1 MSQDEAR
8 EKARRPAL
16 RAGPRSTRSL
26 HARILALSAV
36 VLTVFAVGATAN
48 SASAQEVD
56 ASDGCGTAPSLT
68 SGTHNINVNGTNR
81 SFILKVPDNY
91 DNDYAHR
98 LIFGLHWWGGTAN
111 DVASGGS
118 DGAVYAHYGLE
129 AQANGTAIFVAPQGI
144 DNAWPDTGGRD
155 VAFVDAMIQQIEAD
169 LCVDQSQRF
178 SLGFSYGGAMSY
190 ALACARPN
198 EFRAVAAIAVP
209 GQVSGCNGGNQPVAY
224 MGIQGVTDSMPQA
237 RGMRDTFVN
246 NNGCTPQNPPEPAS
260 GSGTHYTTAYSGCQE
275 GYPVVWAAFDGGHQ
289 QGPVDGCT
297 GCESGANSWVKG
309 EIWEFFTSLGDFDPP
324 DD

>member
-1 MSQDEAR
+1 MSEDQAR

-26 HARILALSAV
+26 RARILALSAI

-48 SASAQEVD
+48 GASAQEAD
-56 ASDGCGTAPSLT
+56 TSEGCGTAPSLS

-91 DNDYAHR
+91 DNNYAHR

-155 VAFVDAMIQQIEAD
+155 VAFIDAMIQQIEAD

-237 RGMRDTFVN
+237 RGCATRSST
-246 NNGCTPQNPPEPAS
+246 TTAARRRTRPNPPPAAAPTTRRPTRAARKAIQWS
-260 GSGTHYTTAYSGCQE
+260 GPPSTADTSRDRWTDA
-275 GYPVVWAAFDGGHQ
+275 PAARAAPTAG
-289 QGPVDGCT
+289 
-297 GCESGANSWVKG
+297 
-309 EIWEFFTSLGDFDPP
+309 
-324 DD
+324 